1 MSKAT
6 AKSTSRPDASG
17 TRATS
22 DQMRDHT
29 ESRVQS
35 SDHGT
40 AMGETSVHP
49 TTAVWQR
56 DPDLTQ
62 SDHNMTQDSIINDS
76 GFIPSTPPAK
86 KVSIMFPGGV
96 SLGLALFPGGV
107 SLGLALFPG
116 GVSLGLALFP
126 GGVSLGLASFPGG
139 VSLGLASFSLV
150 PRRDQ
155 PGFSFVPRRGE
166 PGFSFVPR
174 RDEPGF
180 SLVPRR
186 GEPGV

>member
-1 MSKAT
+1 MFKAT
-6 AKSTSRPDASG
+6 AKSTSLPDASG
-17 TRATS
+17 TRVTS

-40 AMGETSVHP
+40 AMAETSVHP

-86 KVSIMFPGGV
+86 KVSITFPGGI
-96 SLGLALFPGGV
+96 
-107 SLGLALFPG
+107 
-116 GVSLGLALFP
+116 
-126 GGVSLGLASFPGG
+126 SLGLASFPGG
-139 VSLGLASFSLV
+139 GEPGFSLV

-155 PGFSFVPRRGE
+155 PGFSLVPGRG
-166 PGFSFVPR
+166 
-174 RDEPGF
+174 EPGF

-186 GEPGV
+186 GNPGFSLVLRLTPSLAG